1 VKSRILLVEDEID
14 FQETLTEI
22 LILQGYEVFAC
33 NSIASFEQCYRPSSF
48 DLAIL
53 DRTLPDGDGLDIL
66 RRIRME
72 ASVPVLIL
80 TGLGH
85 VEEKILGLDAD
96 ADHYLVKPVDVREL
110 LSIIK
115 RALRRDAPVAQKPSL
130 WTLDAH
136 AWKLQSPEGVSVALT
151 HRESVLLKCFSGKSG
166 RVIHRDMIIST
177 LGFDPLV
184 YDVRR
189 LETMFSRLRK
199 KIEQA
204 GANGFDLQTVYGVG
218 YALHTQL
225 IEGGELL
232 GDRR

>member
-1 VKSRILLVEDEID
+1 MKSRILLVEDEID

-22 LILQGYEVFAC
+22 LMLQGYEVIAC
-33 NSIASFEQCYRPSSF
+33 NSVASFERWYRPSSF

-66 RRIRME
+66 RRIRAE
-72 ASVPVLIL
+72 ASVPVLML

-115 RALRRDAPVAQKPSL
+115 RVLRRETLVAKEPGV
-130 WTLDAH
+130 WVLDVH
-136 AWKLQSPEGVSVALT
+136 GWKLLSPEGVTVALT
-151 HRESVLLKCFSGKSG
+151 HRESILLTCFSGQKG
-166 RVIHRDMIIST
+166 CAIHRDIIIT
-177 LGFDPLV
+177 ALGFDPLI
-184 YDVRR
+184 YDLRR
-189 LETMFSRLRK
+189 LETMVSRLRK
-199 KIEQA
+199 KIEQV
-204 GANGFDLQTVYGVG
+204 GAIGFDLQTVYGVG

-225 IEGGELL
+225 IES
-232 GDRR
+232 